1 VHSNRGDHGLRFD
14 DIVKPLTQANGAP
27 DLRQP
32 VIRTVIAATVAINLL
47 VLAVPLYINR
57 IYSSVLP
64 QKAGDSLVVITVLLL
79 LVLVLDVAL
88 KTSRAWILSW
98 LGAAEEHRLRLGAI
112 RALLAAPLE
121 ASQADPLNTRLE
133 QVGAAVQLRSL
144 LEQQWLVRRVDLP
157 FAFVYLLVLALIGGG
172 LVLVPLILAPL
183 FIWQA
188 RQSSTR
194 LARALRQ
201 KHQNQ
206 NTCNDMALACLQGA
220 SSIKALNLEGFLV
233 HRLEPTQEALGQATI
248 EQETATAR
256 LQNLSQ
262 LFAQWSQLLIVS
274 FGGWMVINQNL
285 SSGALAACT
294 LLSGQVTMPLS
305 KLFTAEAQQAS
316 IALALEQL
324 NNLRALPKE
333 PQLLAGDPV
342 PARGELST
350 GALQLPP
357 GKRVLLVGGAPGQS
371 SRWLHSLTGLSGP
384 MPQDLRFAG
393 QAAASMERISLRQ
406 RLRLVSNGAPLLHG
420 TVLDHLTKG
429 RPDQLGDRA
438 TALCSRHG
446 VAPQILGLPRGY
458 DSPIGESQDYPLPLG
473 LVFRLQVI
481 QALMDDPAVLL
492 IDAASVALPAEQ
504 RQWLWGLNLEAS
516 LLMATAARPSEPLPA
531 AVRLL
536 SWQGDQLV
544 EVPA

>member
-1 VHSNRGDHGLRFD
+1 LRFD
-14 DIVKPLTQANGAP
+14 DFLKPLTQASGAP
-27 DLRQP
+27 DLGQP

-79 LVLVLDVAL
+79 LVLLLDVIL

-112 RALLAAPLE
+112 RSLLAAPLK
-121 ASQADPLNTRLE
+121 ASQAEPLNIRLA

-144 LEQQWLVRRVDLP
+144 FEQQWLVRRVDLP
-157 FAFVYLLVLALIGGG
+157 FALVYLLVLALIGGG

-188 RQSSTR
+188 SAASTR
-194 LARALRQ
+194 LAGALRQ
-201 KHQNQ
+201 KHRNE
-206 NTCNDMALACLQGA
+206 NACNDLALACLQGA
-220 SSIKALNLEGFLV
+220 STIKALNLEGFLV
-233 HRLEPTQEALGQATI
+233 HRLEPTQEAMARAAVQ
-248 EQETATAR
+248 QETAMAR

-305 KLFTAEAQQAS
+305 KLFTAEAQQAG
-316 IALALEQL
+316 IALAFEQL
-324 NNLRALPKE
+324 TSLGTLPEE
-333 PQLLAGDPV
+333 PHLLAGDPV
-342 PARGELST
+342 PTRGTLST

-357 GKRVLLVGGAPGQS
+357 GGRVLLVGGTPGQS
-371 SRWLHSLTGLSGP
+371 SHWLNSLTGLVGT
-384 MPQDLRFAG
+384 MPQDLHFDGHAV
-393 QAAASMERISLRQ
+393 ASMERISLRQ
-406 RLRLVSNGAPLLHG
+406 RLRLVSNGAPLLRG
-420 TVLDHLTKG
+420 TVLDHLTQG
-429 RPDQLGDRA
+429 RPDHLGDRA
-438 TALCSRHG
+438 AALCNLHG
-446 VAPQILGLPRGY
+446 VAPQILRLPRGY
-458 DSPIGESQDYPLPLG
+458 DSPIGETQDYPLPLG
-473 LVFRLQVI
+473 LIFRLQVI

-492 IDAASVALPAEQ
+492 VDASAVALPAEQ
-504 RQWLWGLNLEAS
+504 WQWLWGLTLEAS
-516 LLMATAARPSEPLPA
+516 LLVTTATRPADPLPA
-531 AVRLL
+531 GARLV